1 MTQFKTAEG
10 RVRLGNLRLANVS
23 LSAAFALASVSS
35 SGSKLLAAF
44 GLTPLLHLLLPYQK
58 HLLLAFAN
66 YWLPATIIYVLV
78 RLMRLDS
85 RLRLTAAAHWALLA
99 ANALLLVYVAAR
111 VFASTVE
118 GGGASYVLASMSPLI
133 IVPAWVLLAFG
144 FIALA
149 YRSVQQ
155 TGGAP
160 ESTGTRRFARS
171 DCILVAAALLL
182 PLAFGATLPVGRM
195 VAMSSEYSRLCGSAD
210 IKILEKVPPAR
221 GIALLPDS
229 FSSMPP
235 RQRVET
241 RPWMPFLLNQ
251 SLLQFVE
258 RPASAEGGFAGKAKY
273 ERVTT
278 VGERILRSTPGS
290 KAVTQYVYEP
300 ADELLADYEVRPTKL
315 EMPRGEDLGL
325 GGARIEIRRRAD
337 DRLVAYA
344 QYYWNS
350 KEFRAC
356 PEESHRG
363 LFIYDF
369 ITSALNVK
377 NPEGLK

>member
-1 MTQFKTAEG
+1 MTHSNNAEG
-10 RVRLGNLRLANVS
+10 GVRLGNLCLANVS
-23 LSAAFALASVSS
+23 LSAAFALAYVFST
-35 SGSKLLAAF
+35 GSKLLAAF
-44 GLTPLLHLLLPYQK
+44 GLTPLIRLLLPYQQ

-66 YWLPATIIYVLV
+66 YWLPATLIYVLLRV
-78 RLMRLDS
+78 TRLDS
-85 RLRLTAAAHWALLA
+85 RLRVTATAHWPLLTA
-99 ANALLLVYVAAR
+99 NVLLLLYVAAR

-118 GGGASYVLASMSPLI
+118 GGGASYVLVSMSPLV
-133 IVPAWVLLAFG
+133 IVPAWVSLAFG
-144 FIALA
+144 FVALV
-149 YRSVQQ
+149 YRSVQL

-160 ESTGTRRFARS
+160 KSTGTRRFSRS
-171 DCILVAAALLL
+171 DSILVAAALLL
-182 PLAFGATLPVGRM
+182 PLAFVATLPVGRM
-195 VAMSSEYSRLCGSAD
+195 VAMSSEYSRLCGSAEV
-210 IKILEKVPPAR
+210 KILEKVPPAR
-221 GIALLPDS
+221 GIALIPDS

-278 VGERILRSTPGS
+278 VGQRILRSAPGS
-290 KAVTQYVYEP
+290 KATTQFAYEP
-300 ADELLADYEVRPTKL
+300 ADELLADYEVRPTQL
-315 EMPRGEDLGL
+315 EVPRGAELGL

-337 DRLVAYA
+337 DQLVAYA
-344 QYYWNS
+344 QYYWNN

-363 LFIYDF
+363 LFIYNF
-369 ITSALNVK
+369 VVGALNVK
-377 NPEGLK
+377 NPEGPK